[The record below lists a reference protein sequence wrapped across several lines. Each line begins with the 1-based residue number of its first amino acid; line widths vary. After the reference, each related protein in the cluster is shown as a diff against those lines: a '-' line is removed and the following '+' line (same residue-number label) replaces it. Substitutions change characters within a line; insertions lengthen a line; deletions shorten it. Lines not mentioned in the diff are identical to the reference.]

1 MSALTPTIELGSQW
15 PPIGIEPINP
25 FELPMLNTVIL
36 LSSGATVTYAHHSI
50 IQGKR
55 EGALYGSVATI
66 LLAII
71 FTGLTLINIL
81 FPHVYHLTY
90 LTLSYIYSYKTILAK
105 QIDCSVNHFYTTKR
119 AFSSNVTKR
128 LYTTNVD
135 VKEANLSPYWVTG
148 FADAESTFSL
158 KVSKSS
164 TTRSPFGPGPR
175 IGPCAW
181 SWAEGGWKN
190 LSPKNLFKRL
200 YSTTN
205 IQPKIDPYWVTGFC
219 DGESCFSLKVFKKS
233 TSKVGW
239 GVIPN
244 FSIQLHIKDVI
255 LLRRLHSF
263 FGVGTIYV
271 KENNNTVTYA
281 VQSLRD
287 ITNIIIPHF
296 DKYPLITN
304 KKADY
309 LLFKQGIN
317 LLNLKAH
324 FGLDGLREILSI
336 KAAMNTENLSDMLKS
351 HFPNIIP
358 IKRPEVSFECI
369 PNPYW
374 FTGFVDAEG
383 NFFADTSKARAN
395 DSFYTQI
402 SFSLSQHVRDELL
415 FTKFIDYLGC
425 GRIVK
430 ASKRPNGVLFI
441 VNKFTDIQT
450 KVIPFFHNYPLLGV
464 KSMDYIDFCEIAKII
479 DNKSHLTPE
488 GLKKIRSLKSGM
500 NSGRIFNN

>member
-1 MSALTPTIELGSQW
+1 
-15 PPIGIEPINP
+15 
-25 FELPMLNTVIL
+25 
-36 LSSGATVTYAHHSI
+36 
-50 IQGKR
+50 
-55 EGALYGSVATI
+55 
-66 LLAII
+66 
-71 FTGLTLINIL
+71 
-81 FPHVYHLTY
+81 
-90 LTLSYIYSYKTILAK
+90 
-105 QIDCSVNHFYTTKR
+105 
-119 AFSSNVTKR
+119 
-128 LYTTNVD
+128 
-135 VKEANLSPYWVTG
+135 
-148 FADAESTFSL
+148 
-158 KVSKSS
+158 
-164 TTRSPFGPGPR
+164 
-175 IGPCAW
+175 
-181 SWAEGGWKN
+181 
-190 LSPKNLFKRL
+190 
-200 YSTTN
+200 
-205 IQPKIDPYWVTGFC
+205 
-219 DGESCFSLKVFKKS
+219 
-233 TSKVGW
+233 VGW